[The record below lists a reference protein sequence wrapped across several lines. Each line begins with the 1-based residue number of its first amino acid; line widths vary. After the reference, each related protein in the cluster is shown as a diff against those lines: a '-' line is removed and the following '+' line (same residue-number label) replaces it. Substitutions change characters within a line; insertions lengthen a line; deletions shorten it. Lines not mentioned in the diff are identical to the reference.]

1 MVHRQK
7 ILPYFG
13 WIGYVCQV
21 LSPRWLK
28 ILFHFW
34 QFWVPF
40 ISQNHNQAVEL
51 VELFFPLSYSS
62 NIGCII
68 KVGRY
73 SVGIHRIPKIND
85 NEWKQFT
92 DDAILNG
99 NIKNKT
105 SNEYL
110 VSLETLHEV
119 VIIRNGKK
127 KNIQRSWISANS
139 QKIETFNQKFFWN
152 YAWILDGKSWIAAYF
167 RENISIL
174 GQKNFTGI

>member
-1 MVHRQK
+1 MKGVFCLLMIEWMLPLWYSTYQFGLDMHPMLEGQLRGKKSSTNSTAWLWFWDVKETQNSQKWKKILSHIGGLVVHRQK

-62 NIGCII
+62 NIGWL
-68 KVGRY
+68 RY
-73 SVGIHRIPKIND
+73 N
-85 NEWKQFT
+85 N
-92 DDAILNG
+92 N
-99 NIKNKT
+99 
-105 SNEYL
+105 
-110 VSLETLHEV
+110 
-119 VIIRNGKK
+119 
-127 KNIQRSWISANS
+127 
-139 QKIETFNQKFFWN
+139 FWN
-152 YAWILDGKSWIAAYF
+152 
-167 RENISIL
+167 N
-174 GQKNFTGI
+174 T